1 MAESTE
7 PRSRVELLL
16 MELLYQRLTLTT
28 DSDPYIKARLAKAG
42 LSEEEIKEIMHTRM
56 GD

>member
-7 PRSRVELLL
+7 PRTRVELLL
-16 MELLYQRLTLTT
+16 MELLYQRLTT